1 MNCTLTSIVTK
12 TQPKSSADSAAS
24 SIAANNMSNNFTATM
39 QAAKQR
45 QAQLDAIKFPP
56 ASSPSTEMA
65 AFWNAKA
72 GSGRSIL
79 AYGRLAIPEKVLI
92 NFPNDMLTF
101 DAADNVSDVKKT
113 FVDRANV
120 QWCNS
125 APGSLQ
131 YDEVNIRWP
140 FNVKLS
146 GDTEHG
152 TVGCVYDTHV
162 AMNGFPLKNLV
173 SLADQSKKSPSPRQ
187 CNGQYM
193 HFWLIVDISKVEA
206 RLGALPPA
214 LGGSAR
220 IKRQLDDDGEIKAP
234 SKCAALVST
243 YGQKQIHTLQSKN
256 GPKLNLS
263 SVAMKLRIAKIEEGE
278 EGEIQINFDEGE
290 EVPAVASSTPIGTG
304 LAKTVFQASL
314 FMGIMKVSD
323 QIAFKRMTTPYSMHN
338 DSWALESE
346 FRNIY
351 RGKYF
356 LDLFQRICQESGV
369 DYSSD
374 AYLAEE
380 IVENNTPSTLSGVT
394 AEQYVDEMYEPGSED
409 LETLQILWLMEPRRS
424 TEITKYSGTM
434 TQVDRNTL
442 PYMTMAA
449 FAHFTLHWTKGKM
462 VFVDIQGSP
471 TAQGQVLFDIM
482 THTRDGGSCPGDH
495 GYTGL
500 DEFIRNHKCNRICH
514 GIGLE
519 KLTVSK
525 GKGRA
530 STTEHSSSRTRSR
543 SQKQA
548 SPEIDSD
555 DD

>member
-1 MNCTLTSIVTK
+1 
-12 TQPKSSADSAAS
+12 
-24 SIAANNMSNNFTATM
+24 
-39 QAAKQR
+39 
-45 QAQLDAIKFPP
+45 
-56 ASSPSTEMA
+56 
-65 AFWNAKA
+65 
-72 GSGRSIL
+72 
-79 AYGRLAIPEKVLI
+79 
-92 NFPNDMLTF
+92 
-101 DAADNVSDVKKT
+101 
-113 FVDRANV
+113 
-120 QWCNS
+120 
-125 APGSLQ
+125 
-131 YDEVNIRWP
+131 
-140 FNVKLS
+140 
-146 GDTEHG
+146 
-152 TVGCVYDTHV
+152 
-162 AMNGFPLKNLV
+162 
-173 SLADQSKKSPSPRQ
+173 
-187 CNGQYM
+187 M

-220 IKRQLDDDGEIKAP
+220 IKRQLYNDGEIKAP
-234 SKCAALVST
+234 SKHAALVSM

-256 GPKLNLS
+256 GPRLNLS
-263 SVAMKLRIAKIEEGE
+263 SVAMKLHIAKIEEGE
-278 EGEIQINFDEGE
+278 ESEIQINFDEGE

-304 LAKTVFQASL
+304 LAKT
-314 FMGIMKVSD
+314 GIMKVSD
-323 QIAFKRMTTPYSMHN
+323 RIVFKRMTTPYN
-338 DSWALESE
+338 
-346 FRNIY
+346 
-351 RGKYF
+351 
-356 LDLFQRICQESGV
+356 
-369 DYSSD
+369 

-394 AEQYVDEMYEPGSED
+394 AERYVDEMYEPGSED
-409 LETLQILWLMEPRRS
+409 LETLQILWLMEPQRS

-434 TQVDRNTL
+434 TQVDCNTL

-519 KLTVSK
+519 RLTVSK

-530 STTEHSSSRTRSR
+530 STTEHSSSRTHSC